1 MERRRLIAKTYLTVF
16 RLLLYVCW
24 IFNQIFFYYGDTKMR
39 ILFCNIGWME
49 KYQGLTDNDQIS
61 GGGSIVSEKGMGH
74 EVCNFHSTNERVY
87 GYVQPANDRS
97 ISLERIDENNQN
109 NFLDNVLVI
118 WLATRPK
125 GLGGHTV
132 IVGWYKNAT
141 VFKEFQHFKKIPN
154 LQKENGISRYLIE
167 AAAKDAV
174 LLPVDARTF
183 IIPRANTNPDQGGI
197 GQSNIWY
204 ADQEKNLPI
213 IHNVIEFIKQKESSN
228 HITTKHTN
236 KVNQE
241 RKVEVEKTAIQVCCA
256 HFENLGYEIES
267 VEKDNLGWDLVAKS
281 GKRELRIEVKGL
293 SGSVFSVELT
303 PNEYKAFSEKKEDY
317 RLAVVVN
324 ALKQPKLSVCRYS
337 SERKAWIV
345 ETEDEADRLL
355 EIKTKESASISCL

>member
-1 MERRRLIAKTYLTVF
+1 MERRRLVAKTFNRF
-16 RLLLYVCW
+16 RLPLPSGFLIKY
-24 IFNQIFFYYGDTKMR
+24 FFYYGDTKMR

-49 KYQGLTDNDQIS
+49 KYQGLTANDSIS
-61 GGGSIVSEKGMGH
+61 GGGAFVKKEGTGH
-74 EVCNFHSTNERVY
+74 EVCNFHSVNERVY
-87 GYVQPANDRS
+87 GYVQPIKDR
-97 ISLERIDENNQN
+97 IKLGRIDENNQN
-109 NFLDNVLVI
+109 KFLDNVLVI
-118 WLATRPK
+118 WLATRPEE
-125 GLGGHTV
+125 LGGNTV

-141 VFKEFQHFKKIPN
+141 VFEEFQYFKKIPN
-154 LQKENGISRYLIE
+154 LQKENGISCYLIE

-228 HITTKHTN
+228 HITTKRTN

-281 GKRELRIEVKGL
+281 SKRELRIEVKGL
-293 SGSVFSVELT
+293 SGSVFFVELT

>member
-1 MERRRLIAKTYLTVF
+1 MERRRLIAKTHLTLF
-16 RLLLYVCW
+16 GLPLYAGFL
-24 IFNQIFFYYGDTKMR
+24 IKYFFYYGDTKMR

-61 GGGSIVSEKGMGH
+61 GGGSFVSEKGMGH

-204 ADQEKNLPI
+204 ADQEKNLTI
-213 IHNVIEFIKQKESSN
+213 IHNVIEFIKQK
-228 HITTKHTN
+228 
-236 KVNQE
+236 
-241 RKVEVEKTAIQVCCA
+241 
-256 HFENLGYEIES
+256 
-267 VEKDNLGWDLVAKS
+267 
-281 GKRELRIEVKGL
+281 
-293 SGSVFSVELT
+293 
-303 PNEYKAFSEKKEDY
+303 
-317 RLAVVVN
+317 
-324 ALKQPKLSVCRYS
+324 
-337 SERKAWIV
+337 
-345 ETEDEADRLL
+345 
-355 EIKTKESASISCL
+355 